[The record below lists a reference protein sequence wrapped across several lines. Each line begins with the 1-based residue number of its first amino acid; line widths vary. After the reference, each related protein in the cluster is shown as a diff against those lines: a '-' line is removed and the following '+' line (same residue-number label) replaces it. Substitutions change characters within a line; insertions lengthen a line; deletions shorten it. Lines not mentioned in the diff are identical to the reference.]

1 MSVPVL
7 ITPRVINECIQSV
20 SPPYPPFGLTVVLCL
35 SDGLQQQF
43 VLLHADTC
51 GERGSLVALQGGL
64 VTPKELWWP
73 LWCPCEVW
81 WLYREVGGPT
91 RVLVALQGGL
101 VTPKELWWSLWCPC
115 EVWWSYKGVWWPY
128 RGSW

>member
-1 MSVPVL
+1 MNAFNL
-7 ITPRVINECIQSV
+7 C
-20 SPPYPPFGLTVVLCL
+20 PPPIPPFGLTVVLCL

-81 WLYREVGGPT
+81 WPYRGFGGPT
-91 RVLVALQGGL
+91 GELVALQGGL